1 MRASFSSLG
10 KNERPCEKQAKTGP
24 ANITLIN
31 ILLDFPSFRVHY
43 SRKEGFF
50 MLNLTPQ
57 ERRVILFLIGVALLG
72 LGINF
77 ALKVNSRI
85 TKFIQVDNHIT
96 KININKANFQ
106 DLLSTPGISPKLAKN
121 IVAYRNTKG
130 AFKDIEELKEIRG
143 IGDYR
148 YDKLKDLFFVE

>member
-1 MRASFSSLG
+1 
-10 KNERPCEKQAKTGP
+10 
-24 ANITLIN
+24 
-31 ILLDFPSFRVHY
+31 
-43 SRKEGFF
+43 

-57 ERRVILFLIGVALLG
+57 ERRVILFLISVALLG

-85 TKFIQVDNHIT
+85 TQIIRVDNHIT
-96 KININKANFQ
+96 KINLNQANLQ
-106 DLLSTPGISPKLAKN
+106 DLLSTTGISPKLVKN

-130 AFKDIEELKEIRG
+130 AFRDIEELKDVKG

-148 YDKLKDLFFVE
+148 YEKLKDLFFVE

>member
-1 MRASFSSLG
+1 
-10 KNERPCEKQAKTGP
+10 
-24 ANITLIN
+24 
-31 ILLDFPSFRVHY
+31 
-43 SRKEGFF
+43 

-57 ERRVILFLIGVALLG
+57 ERRVILFLISMALLG

-77 ALKVNSRI
+77 ALKVNSHI
-85 TKFIQVDNHIT
+85 TKLIRVDDHIT
-96 KININKANFQ
+96 KININQANLQ
-106 DLLSTPGISPKLAKN
+106 DLLSTSGISPKLAKN

>member
-1 MRASFSSLG
+1 
-10 KNERPCEKQAKTGP
+10 
-24 ANITLIN
+24 
-31 ILLDFPSFRVHY
+31 
-43 SRKEGFF
+43 

-57 ERRVILFLIGVALLG
+57 ERRVILFLTSVALLG

-85 TKFIQVDNHIT
+85 IKFIRIDNHIAQ
-96 KININKANFQ
+96 ININRANLE
-106 DLLSTPGISPKLAKN
+106 DLLSTSGISLKLAKD

-130 AFKDIEELKEIRG
+130 AFRDIEELKEIRG

-148 YDKLKDLFFVE
+148 YEKLKDLFFVE

>member
-1 MRASFSSLG
+1 MCSL
-10 KNERPCEKQAKTGP
+10 
-24 ANITLIN
+24 
-31 ILLDFPSFRVHY
+31 
-43 SRKEGFF
+43 KEGFF

-57 ERRVILFLIGVALLG
+57 ERRVILFLISVALLG

-77 ALKVNSRI
+77 ALKVNSHI
-85 TKFIQVDNHIT
+85 TKLIRVDDHIT
-96 KININKANFQ
+96 KININQANLQ
-106 DLLSTPGISPKLAKN
+106 DLLSTSGISPKLAKN